1 MIVSVHLPKTAGS
14 SFARALEAHFG
25 DRLLLDYEDLPL
37 HRPAWRRN
45 WAATVDGVRLLRR
58 PLSSVDCVH
67 GHFLPAKYRWLGWR
81 RRVQFVTW
89 LRDPVERLA
98 SHYHYWRRSYDAGS
112 SATLHRRVVEEGW
125 SFERFA
131 LGAELRNTYRQ
142 FLWSFP
148 LSRFGFVGIT
158 EHFDDDF
165 RQFTSTFLGRA
176 LPIYHELAND
186 ERAERAY
193 PLDPALRR
201 RIEAHHGADVRL
213 YQQALARRAGAVAER
228 SPGADR

>member
-14 SFARALEAHFG
+14 SFAKALEAHFG
-25 DRLLLDYEDLPL
+25 DRLLLDYGDLPL

-45 WAATVDGVRLLRR
+45 WETTAAGVRLLRR

-89 LRDPVERLA
+89 LREPVERLA
-98 SHYHYWRRSYDAGS
+98 SHYHYWRRSYDAGT
-112 SATLHRRVVEEGW
+112 SATLHRRVVEERW

-131 LGAELRNTYRQ
+131 LGAELQNTYCQ
-142 FLWSFP
+142 FLWTFP
-148 LSRFGFVGIT
+148 LSRFAFVGIT

-165 RQFTSTFLGRA
+165 RQFTSRFLGRA
-176 LPIYHELAND
+176 LPIHHELAND
-186 ERAERAY
+186 ERTEGAY
-193 PLDPALRR
+193 GLDPSLRR
-201 RIEAHHGADVRL
+201 RIEAHHAADVDL
-213 YQQALARRAGAVAER
+213 YRQALARRARAAAER
-228 SPGADR
+228 PLGR